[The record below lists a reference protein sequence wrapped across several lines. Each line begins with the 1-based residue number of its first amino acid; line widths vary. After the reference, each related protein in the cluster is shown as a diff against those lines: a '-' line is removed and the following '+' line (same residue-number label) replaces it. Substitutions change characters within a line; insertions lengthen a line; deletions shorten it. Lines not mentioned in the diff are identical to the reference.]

1 MITIK
6 ILLRGTL
13 PKYWAGE
20 KERTIEIPEGTT
32 CHEALKSQ
40 GIDYEKIPRFG
51 FVAVNGMRVMIHQE
65 LKDGD
70 ELKAYSKVSG
80 G

>member
-1 MITIK
+1 MV
-6 ILLRGTL
+6 
-13 PKYWAGE
+13 
-20 KERTIEIPEGTT
+20 PEGTT
-32 CHEALKSQ
+32 CHQALKSQ

-65 LKDGD
+65 LQDGD